1 MRALVTGGEGFVGR
15 HLAAELR
22 LAGVEVVTGDL
33 ECDVTDLKQITELVG
48 AASPDAVYHLAAL
61 AHVGESWRDPTRVLE
76 VNVLGTANVLAAAR
90 SEAPQATCLIVSSA
104 EVYGLVSPD
113 QLPIDETTHL
123 APVTP
128 YAASKAAAEQIAL
141 QAARGYGQR
150 VIVVRPFN
158 HIGPGQSLTFAVPA
172 FARRILDARSAGSST
187 LRVGNLSARRD
198 FTDVRDVVTAY
209 RLLVEA
215 GEPGEIYNVATGV
228 DVSLEEVV
236 LALEAI
242 AEVALELVVDPELLR
257 PVDLPVLRGDATKLR
272 AATGWKP
279 QLSLESSLA
288 DVMSALDL

>member
-113 QLPIDETTHL
+113 QLPIDETTPL

>member
-33 ECDVTDLKQITELVG
+33 ECDVTDLTQITELVA
-48 AASPDAVYHLAAL
+48 AASPDAIYHLAAL

-113 QLPIDETTHL
+113 QLPIDETTPL

-158 HIGPGQSLTFAVPA
+158 HIGPGQALTFAVPA